1 MYKLINGTLIPGPAA
16 VEFEGKQ
23 VFNPDRKILMQLG
36 YKPLEETEP
45 PQCGAKERAVAEY
58 TETDTAIIQ
67 SWRTEG
73 RAEAEPTVA
82 ERLEAV
88 EAAVLDI
95 AEVVYGG

>member
-1 MYKLINGTLIPGPAA
+1 MQMVYRDGTYI
-16 VEFEGKQ
+16 
-23 VFNPDRKILMQLG
+23 
-36 YKPLEETEP
+36 LEEAEP
-45 PQCGAKERAVAEY
+45 
-58 TETDTAIIQ
+58 
-67 SWRTEG
+67 TEG

>member
-1 MYKLINGTLIPGPAA
+1 M
-16 VEFEGKQ
+16 
-23 VFNPDRKILMQLG
+23 
-36 YKPLEETEP
+36 
-45 PQCGAKERAVAEY
+45 AEY

-67 SWRTEG
+67 SWRIEG

-95 AEVVYGG
+95 AEVVYLSLIHI